1 VQSLTSRLFYYL
13 VKRQL
18 RKMAASRGSLEQL
31 RAARDKASA
40 RMFKVPADVTVSP
53 AQLGRL
59 PGEWLRPQG
68 ASAAGV
74 VLYLHGG
81 AYITGSCHTHR
92 GLAGHLARAAASDC
106 FLLDY
111 RLAPEHPFPAAVD
124 DALAAYLALQAAQ
137 PARPVALA
145 GDSAGGGLALALA
158 LRLRDAGHTAP
169 AAMALLSPWT
179 DLALSLPTHVSKA
192 AVDPFFPDT
201 STLSAAAQMYAAQT
215 PRTHP
220 LVSPHYASLHGLP
233 PTLIH
238 VGEHEALLGDAQ
250 ALAATMRAAGTPV
263 QLQEFAGMWHV
274 WQIFAG
280 RFAEANT
287 SIQALGAFLRAA
299 QS

>member
-250 ALAATMRAAGTPV
+250 ALAATMHAAGTPV

-299 QS
+299 LP

>member
-1 VQSLTSRLFYYL
+1 LTSRLFYYL

-299 QS
+299 LP

>member
-1 VQSLTSRLFYYL
+1 LTSRLFYYL

-92 GLAGHLARAAASDC
+92 GLAGHLARAAGSDC

-215 PRTHP
+215 PLTHP

-287 SIQALGAFLRAA
+287 SIQSLGAFLRAA
-299 QS
+299 LP

>member
-1 VQSLTSRLFYYL
+1 LTSRLFYYL

-124 DALAAYLALQAAQ
+124 DALAAYLALKAAQ
-137 PARPVALA
+137 PARPVTLA

-215 PRTHP
+215 SLTHP

-299 QS
+299 LP

>member
-92 GLAGHLARAAASDC
+92 GLAGHLARAAGSDC

-215 PRTHP
+215 PLTHP

-263 QLQEFAGMWHV
+263 QL
-274 WQIFAG
+274 
-280 RFAEANT
+280 
-287 SIQALGAFLRAA
+287 
-299 QS
+299 

>member
-1 VQSLTSRLFYYL
+1 MQSLTSRLFYYL

-53 AQLGRL
+53 AQLGGL
-59 PGEWLRPQG
+59 LGEWLRPQG

-263 QLQEFAGMWHV
+263 QLHEFAGMWHV

-299 QS
+299 LP

>member
-1 VQSLTSRLFYYL
+1 MQSLTSRLFYYL

-201 STLSAAAQMYAAQT
+201 STLRAAAQMYAAQT
-215 PRTHP
+215 PLTHP

-250 ALAATMRAAGTPV
+250 ALAATMHAAGTPV

-299 QS
+299 LP

>member
-1 VQSLTSRLFYYL
+1 LTSRLFYYL

-53 AQLGRL
+53 AQLGGL

-169 AAMALLSPWT
+169 ATMALLSPWT

-287 SIQALGAFLRAA
+287 SIQTLGAFLRAA
-299 QS
+299 LP

>member
-1 VQSLTSRLFYYL
+1 MQSLTSRLFYYL

-53 AQLGRL
+53 AQLGGL

-250 ALAATMRAAGTPV
+250 ALAATMHAAGTPV

-287 SIQALGAFLRAA
+287 SIQGLGAFLRAA
-299 QS
+299 LP

>member
-299 QS
+299 LP

>member
-1 VQSLTSRLFYYL
+1 LTSRLFYYL

-215 PRTHP
+215 PLTHP

-287 SIQALGAFLRAA
+287 SIQSLGAFLRAA
-299 QS
+299 LP